1 MLNHIYVRW
10 RVDMICVLSH
20 LHVHFPLRKCW
31 FVGLSQVRWSKW
43 YSLWVNSMVCNS
55 CKSWL
60 CVIHSVLPGAIHW
73 LLLQFSQA
81 VHWSSPF
88 FALVRV
94 HCNIFMVSMSNAL
107 KIVAWS
113 RSVIVNEFSDVVK
126 ASKARLPYAPLPIG
140 KRMQFCNI
148 VRDVGRVA
156 TNCTCQAFLLFP
168 EREYCQNSL
177 CL

>member
-148 VRDVGRVA
+148 VRDIGRGNFVGNRDV
-156 TNCTCQAFLLFP
+156 QVLEDEDFILLG
-168 EREYCQNSL
+168 RY
-177 CL
+177 